1 MSGIRITCCDAQN
14 AKPQV
19 YLMAYHD
26 LYNAALLKFGLSFS
40 Y

>member
-1 MSGIRITCCDAQN
+1 MSGICITHCDAQN

-26 LYNAALLKFGLSFS
+26 LCNAALLKLSLS
-40 Y
+40 LSR